1 MMAAATLSGPL
12 VLLQRLVHA
21 LAAGA
26 VLLLLLGRVPGGSA
40 APGLCVGPVCA
51 DQISRGSQHP
61 FQLRLRLSDQRG
73 HRERIS
79 IDCRNGSVSPLI
91 GPVDRGYGSALARR
105 ACRLVGETPA

>member
-1 MMAAATLSGPL
+1 MGAATLPEALVFQHRWLHALLGLAFSLVALGPL
-12 VLLQRLVHA
+12 S
-21 LAAGA
+21 GA
-26 VLLLLLGRVPGGSA
+26 DA

-51 DQISRGSQHP
+51 DQISRGSQHA
-61 FQLRLRLSDQRG
+61 FQLRLRLSDQAG
-73 HRERIS
+73 HRERIT